1 MTVHNVLKHA
11 SLTLIVAALAIP
23 LHVSASEPDGLASQF
38 QATAAAAAA
47 SFREELIVNL
57 AKSIR
62 PSMRLDTS
70 LVVATQQL
78 EDVDR
83 RERQTSLNHLNGAD

>member
-23 LHVSASEPDGLASQF
+23 LHVSASEPDELASQF
-38 QATAAAAAA
+38 QATAEEAAA
-47 SFREELIVNL
+47 SFRQELIVNL

-70 LVVATQQL
+70 LVVATQQRA
-78 EDVDR
+78 DVDR
-83 RERQTSLNHLNGAD
+83 TSLDHLNGAD

>member
-1 MTVHNVLKHA
+1 MIVHNVLKLTF
-11 SLTLIVAALAIP
+11 LTLIVAVLAIP
-23 LHVSASEPDGLASQF
+23 LHVSAREPNGLASQF

-47 SFREELIVNL
+47 SFKEELEVNL

-62 PSMRLDTS
+62 PSTRLDAN

-83 RERQTSLNHLNGAD
+83 KERQTSLDGPNDAG

>member
-1 MTVHNVLKHA
+1 MIVHNVLKFA
-11 SLTLIVAALAIP
+11 SLTLIVAVLAIP
-23 LHVSASEPDGLASQF
+23 LQVSAESDGLASQF
-38 QATAAAAAA
+38 QATAAVAAA
-47 SFREELIVNL
+47 SFKEELEVNL

-62 PSMRLDTS
+62 SSMRLDTN

-83 RERQTSLNHLNGAD
+83 KKRQTSLDQPNDAG